1 MIWVVWFHIQIW
13 WLVVWFAERL
23 VYMFQQIEFNVQVI
37 CYLSNWFHCNFQIFA
52 TKDLFWLLLDIYFDN
67 STASFSL
74 HYGKVPQFTFSKIRG
89 FPLFNLWRILR
100 PTNSHTPLFN
110 VYYMLGHCTA
120 RENKQKISQYLF
132 GSMYTTL
139 KKSGI
144 LKTSKQWTVVS
155 LSFCASRFYWV
166 CAIPCHSST

>member
-1 MIWVVWFHIQIW
+1 MDVP
-13 WLVVWFAERL
+13 
-23 VYMFQQIEFNVQVI
+23 QVI
-37 CYLSNWFHCNFQIFA
+37 CHLSNWFHCNFQIFA
-52 TKDLFWLLLDIYFDN
+52 TKDLFRLLLDIYFDN

-74 HYGKVPQFTFSKIRG
+74 DYGKVPQFTFSKIG
-89 FPLFNLWRILR
+89 FFPLFNLWRILR

-139 KKSGI
+139 KKEWNTKNIKAMDSGQFVFLCFTVLLSLCNSMPQQYVI
-144 LKTSKQWTVVS
+144 LHQSIANSCQFIVS
-155 LSFCASRFYWV
+155 
-166 CAIPCHSST
+166 